1 MGWPA
6 PRRKQAGQPFVTDN
20 GNYIIDVQIPDIAN
34 PASLESSLLSL
45 PGVLECGLFVQMA
58 SLVITGTDQGIR
70 LTQASDIPTQ

>member
-1 MGWPA
+1 M
-6 PRRKQAGQPFVTDN
+6 TDN

-70 LTQASDIPTQ
+70 LTQPSDIPTQ